1 MYTSEDLQAIENR
14 ASEFI
19 PTATSE
25 LSAYLRAIEEYVR
38 KKRRNLS
45 FEQAEHLETQLLVH
59 YGLE

>member
-1 MYTSEDLQAIENR
+1 MYSNEDLHAVEER
-14 ASEFI
+14 AKVFL

-38 KKRRNLS
+38 SKRKDLG
-45 FEQAEHLETQLLVH
+45 FDQAEHLETQLLVH

>member
-1 MYTSEDLQAIENR
+1 MYTSEDLQAIENH
-14 ASEFI
+14 ASKLI

-38 KKRRNLS
+38 KKRKSLS

>member
-1 MYTSEDLQAIENR
+1 MYTAEDLQAVEER
-14 ASEFI
+14 AQQFL

-38 KKRRNLS
+38 KKRNVLP